1 MELLSNSKLMA
12 SFNVTGDAEMPDAM
26 TIIFQKALAAG
37 LSGAV
42 SNSQFRFVFVFN
54 LVLKEL
60 F

>member
-1 MELLSNSKLMA
+1 MA

-42 SNSQFRFVFVFN
+42 SNSFSVSLCFCF
-54 LVLKEL
+54 
-60 F
+60 